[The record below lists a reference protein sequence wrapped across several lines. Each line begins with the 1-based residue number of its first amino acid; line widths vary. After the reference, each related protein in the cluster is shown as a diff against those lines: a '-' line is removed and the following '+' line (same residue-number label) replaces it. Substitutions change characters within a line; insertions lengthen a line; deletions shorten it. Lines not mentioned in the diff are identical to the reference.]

1 MSNHMLTEK
10 KIREIVESQI
20 RQDNELGERAGGSG
34 HLSYVS
40 YRIDEIIPRDLQDG
54 RTEIAYTYTLII
66 ETEFTYYPDNPPY
79 EDPRSGIVIVDAS
92 GKEVNAGQ

>member
-1 MSNHMLTEK
+1 MLTEK

-40 YRIDEIIPRDLQDG
+40 YRVDEIIPRDLPDG
-54 RTEIAYTYTLII
+54 QIEVAYTYTLIT
-66 ETEFTYYPDNPPY
+66 ETEFTCYPDNPPY
-79 EDPRSGIVIVDAS
+79 ETTCSSIIRIDPETGTPLP
-92 GKEVNAGQ
+92 